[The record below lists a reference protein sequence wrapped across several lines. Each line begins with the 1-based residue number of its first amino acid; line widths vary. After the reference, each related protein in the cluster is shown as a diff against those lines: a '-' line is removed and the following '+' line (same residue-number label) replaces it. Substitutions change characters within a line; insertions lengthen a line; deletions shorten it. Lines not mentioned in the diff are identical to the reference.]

1 MKKFP
6 LFFGIG
12 MFLIACS
19 TGPDASTPLSDVL
32 QSTTGITG
40 KREYLNTPY
49 VTAGDRV
56 YSVGLQNG
64 AFADLGWHITDEM
77 GGIWDH
83 PIKLMD
89 GYVLGIQTADNS
101 YCLKEATEFTNFPV
115 GNQHLF
121 DLGNELLVTRSQFIP
136 DGREGMIVEYV
147 VTNKSGHELELSL
160 NFTGMVDLRPT
171 WLADSLDIIDGT
183 DEGNFDDASQT
194 WSVQDANNNWYT
206 AFTTNLPES
215 KSANANSCGYERRG
229 NGKDFTI
236 QSKLEVASGASIP
249 VRYYIAGSYE
259 SKIALNQT
267 LEELLENASELL
279 TSKIERYQSIK
290 STADL
295 TIPDKRVQ
303 EMYTWVK
310 YNTDWLMRDVPEL
323 GRGLS
328 AGIPDYPWW
337 FGTDNTYALQGLLA
351 TGQHEEVK
359 ATIDLIF
366 KLSESVNDNGRI
378 MHEASTNGVVF
389 NPGNLNT
396 TPYFINLL
404 WKYYEWTGDKDF
416 LETTYP
422 KVQQGL
428 TWLASQDKDGNGYPD
443 GAGMMEIHGLHSE
456 MIDVVVYSQ
465 AAYAAAAKMA
475 EQLDDDANAK
485 IYQEK
490 ADQLKEQINSD
501 WWVEESNSF
510 ADFRASRAETLKLID
525 DAIVRSDT
533 IKKPWAVAELQNLK
547 SKIALP
553 KDNRVQGF
561 VVHHNWVVNTPMELG
576 IADPDKAAKALKTGS
591 NYASK
596 YGMYVTGLDRD
607 ESTDASSKWKVFS
620 YVGAVM
626 TLPTGVQAIGEAR
639 YGNADKSLEYLKMLS
654 NSFSYALPGSMYEVS
669 PDYGMI
675 CQAWNIYAIAT
686 PIIEHYFGVK
696 PMADDQ
702 KVIIEPNFPSG
713 WDNAKLDN
721 IRVGDNVIS
730 IEKAGDEINVTQKLN
745 WEIEVRD

>member
-6 LFFGIG
+6 IFFGIG

-89 GYVLGIQTADNS
+89 GYVLSIQTTDNS
-101 YCLKEATEFTNFPV
+101 YCLNEATEFTNFPV

-136 DGREGMIVEYV
+136 DGLEGMIVEYV
-147 VTNKSGHELELSL
+147 VTNKSGKELELSL
-160 NFTGMVDLRPT
+160 NFSGMVDLRPT

-194 WSVQDANNNWYT
+194 WSVQDVNNNWYT

-215 KSANANSCGYERRG
+215 KSGNTNSCGYERKG

-236 QSKLEVASGASIP
+236 QSKLEVGSGASIP

-267 LEELLENASELL
+267 LEELQENASELL

-303 EMYTWVK
+303 EMYSWVK

-416 LETTYP
+416 LEATFP

-456 MIDVVVYSQ
+456 MIDVVVYTQ

-475 EQLDDDANAK
+475 EQLDDDANAS

-490 ADQLKEQINSD
+490 ADQLKEQINTE

-576 IADPDKAAKALKTGS
+576 IADPDKAAKALETGS
-591 NYASK
+591 NYASR

-675 CQAWNIYAIAT
+675 CQAWNIYAVAT

-696 PMADDQ
+696 PMAYEK

-730 IEKAGDEINVTQKLN
+730 IEKVGDDINVTQKLN
-745 WEIEVRD
+745 WDIEVRD

>member
-89 GYVLGIQTADNS
+89 GYVLGIQTTDNS

-136 DGREGMIVEYV
+136 DGLEGMIVEYV

-160 NFTGMVDLRPT
+160 NFSGMVDLRPT

-183 DEGNFDDASQT
+183 DEGNFDEASQT
-194 WSVQDANNNWYT
+194 WSVQDANNNWFT

-215 KSANANSCGYERRG
+215 KSGNANSCGYERRG

-236 QSKLEVASGASIP
+236 QSKLEVGSGVSIP

-267 LEELLENASELL
+267 LEELQENASELL
-279 TSKIERYQSIK
+279 TSKIKRYQSIK

-416 LETTYP
+416 LEATYP

-428 TWLASQDKDGNGYPD
+428 TWLAAKDKDGNGYPD

-456 MIDVVVYSQ
+456 MIDVVVYTQ
-465 AAYAAAAKMA
+465 AAYAAAVKMA

-490 ADQLKEQINSD
+490 ADQLKEQINTE
-501 WWVEESNSF
+501 WWVKESNSF

-576 IADPDKAAKALKTGS
+576 IADPDKAAKALETGS
-591 NYASK
+591 NFASK

-639 YGNADKSLEYLKMLS
+639 YGNPDKSLEYLKMLS

-675 CQAWNIYAIAT
+675 CQAWNIYAVAT

-696 PMADDQ
+696 PIAYDQ

-713 WDNAKLDN
+713 WDNARLDN

-730 IEKAGDEINVTQKLN
+730 IEKVGDDINVTQKLN